1 MGELTDADERYTQIK
16 KRTQNEPVDLG
27 PVTEATLDD
36 LSMDPQIYE
45 GGKFKS
51 LIKWK
56 KLQNSDP
63 FEWDNYFERN
73 SRTPKQPIKVFEV
86 RSVNIGNYIGQL
98 ADNKRHGAGRLV
110 VSEPEKYRNTIIEGQ
125 F

>member
-56 KLQNSDP
+56 KL
-63 FEWDNYFERN
+63 
-73 SRTPKQPIKVFEV
+73 
-86 RSVNIGNYIGQL
+86 
-98 ADNKRHGAGRLV
+98 
-110 VSEPEKYRNTIIEGQ
+110 
-125 F
+125 